1 MSGVRRVLMAAWCG
15 LAGLGEFA
23 EDDSKGGWGSAEEN
37 CGGGC
42 GTDAN
47 KINLFKYIS
56 ALEN

>member
-1 MSGVRRVLMAAWCG
+1 MAAWCG